1 LQFLPIENW
10 QSAIGNELEPMG
22 ERPAELASRT
32 APATLESE
40 PVESYL
46 RRYDAIIETT
56 TQMLATPRLNERL
69 LLALEGV
76 ESIFGHRQ
84 AAVAIINERDAEL
97 RIRVTVG
104 FDGDSTRVKMPL
116 DSSAACVRVI
126 HDSQS
131 VWISMKEDEA
141 SQTLFDKMHWQEDVL
156 ALPLFGIAEIS
167 TKKARDVTAGSRVPP
182 QYWTVDTGTR
192 LGILYVGATENAID
206 PISLKLL
213 KLFAERVGVIA
224 SLAVHQERLVNTVTK
239 LQRERQWTESIMK
252 SVADPIVL
260 TDLDNE
266 ILLQNRRA
274 EELFSGSANAGEGK
288 RRALKMN
295 DLLFSAY
302 LSSATV
308 SSSETIQR
316 DITLVDPIEGSDIHF
331 EVISTPAANAR
342 GEPLGLVSIFR
353 DVTDLREANEEL
365 ARNFLKLQHA
375 EAESRRE
382 RDRLDLIIENVGH
395 PIVVCDSAGNFIL
408 FNRRAELLFQ
418 ENESFR
424 SPGAAAVRAN
434 AVKLTSFISGLA
446 SASETGRQAEIELI
460 DPEDGQSLPMEI
472 TAREVLDP
480 AGQVTAVVSILH
492 DLTEIRELERRRVE
506 QQLFESEKLAAVGR
520 LAASIAHEVNNPLEA
535 IKNALYLMQGTSNG
549 DQNNRFLEIA
559 RKETE
564 RVSHIIRQ
572 MLGFARRPGEVD
584 WVDVNQLLEETLVL
598 MEKKMRQLRI
608 RITRS
613 FDDSL
618 PRVRARADQL
628 RQVFL
633 NLIINAQ
640 QAIEGEGEIA
650 ISTFRYEQS
659 LQPSIVVQ
667 LSDSG
672 VGIDEDDLNRIF
684 DPFFSTGKKGTGLG
698 LWVTQD
704 IVRQHGGRIDVTS
717 QVGRGTVFSI
727 VLQVESPILENVESE
742 SKQSTR

>member
-1 LQFLPIENW
+1 
-10 QSAIGNELEPMG
+10 MG
-22 ERPAELASRT
+22 EVPAEFTFRT
-32 APATLESE
+32 APSMSESE
-40 PVESYL
+40 RLHPYL
-46 RRYDAIIETT
+46 RQYDTLIETT
-56 TQMLATPRLNERL
+56 TQMLATPKLNERL

-76 ESIFGHRQ
+76 QSIFGHRQ
-84 AAVAIINERDAEL
+84 AAIAIINERDAEL
-97 RIRVTVG
+97 RVRAALG
-104 FDGDSTRVKMPL
+104 FNGESTSVDMPI

-126 HDSQS
+126 HDA
-131 VWISMKEDEA
+131 VPLWIPMQEDEA
-141 SQTLFDKMHWQEDVL
+141 SRRMFDQMTWHQDVL
-156 ALPLFGIAEIS
+156 ALPLFGISEIS
-167 TKKARDVTAGSRVPP
+167 PKKIAGSRLPS
-182 QYWTVDTGTR
+182 QYWTFDPGSR
-192 LGILYVGATENAID
+192 LGVLYIGATKNNID
-206 PISLKLL
+206 PFALNLL
-213 KLFAERVGVIA
+213 KQFADRVGVIA
-224 SLAVHQERLVNTVTK
+224 SLAIHQERLVSTVTK
-239 LQRERQWTESIMK
+239 LQRERQWIESIMK

-308 SSSETIQR
+308 SSSEVIQR

-365 ARNFLKLQHA
+365 ARNFVKLQHA

-418 ENESFR
+418 ENASFR
-424 SPGAAAVRAN
+424 SPAAAAVRAN

-460 DPEDGQSLPMEI
+460 DPEGGRSLPMEI

-480 AGQVTAVVSILH
+480 TGQVTAVVSILH
-492 DLTEIRELERRRVE
+492 DLTEIRELERRRLE
-506 QQLFESEKLAAVGR
+506 QQLFESEKLAAIGR

-535 IKNALYLMQGTSNG
+535 IKNALYLMQTGPEG
-549 DQNNRFLEIA
+549 DKNSRFLEIA

-608 RITRS
+608 RIIKS
-613 FDDSL
+613 YDEAL
-618 PRVRARADQL
+618 PKVRARADQL

-640 QAIEGEGEIA
+640 QAIGGEGEIV
-650 ISTFRYEQS
+650 ISTSRYEPA
-659 LQPSIVVQ
+659 LQPSILVQ
-667 LSDSG
+667 FSDSG
-672 VGIDEDDLNRIF
+672 VGIADDDINRIF

-704 IVRQHGGRIDVTS
+704 IVRQHGGRIEVTS
-717 QVGRGTVFSI
+717 ELGRGTVFSI
-727 VLQVESPILENVESE
+727 VLQVESPILEEQVSE
-742 SKQSTR
+742 SKSVK

>member
-1 LQFLPIENW
+1 
-10 QSAIGNELEPMG
+10 MG
-22 ERPAELASRT
+22 EVPSELAFRT
-32 APATLESE
+32 APSLSE
-40 PVESYL
+40 PERPSP
-46 RRYDAIIETT
+46 RARQYDVFIETT
-56 TQMLATPRLNERL
+56 TQMLATPKLQERL
-69 LLALEGV
+69 LLALEAI
-76 ESIFGHRQ
+76 STNFGHRQ
-84 AAVAIINERDAEL
+84 AAIAIINERDAEL
-97 RIRVTVG
+97 RIRAAVG
-104 FDGDSTRVKMPL
+104 FEGDPSATKVEMPL

-126 HDSQS
+126 HDAQPL
-131 VWISMKEDEA
+131 WISMDDEA
-141 SQTLFDKMHWQEDVL
+141 SRSLFGNMGWQSEVF
-156 ALPLFGIAEIS
+156 AVPLFGISEIS
-167 TKKARDVTAGSRVPP
+167 SRPGAVRVPT
-182 QYWTVDTGTR
+182 QYWAFEPGARMGV
-192 LGILYVGATENAID
+192 LYVGANQE
-206 PISLKLL
+206 SLDSESLTLIKR
-213 KLFAERVGVIA
+213 FAERIGIVA
-224 SLAVHQERLVNTVTK
+224 SLAAHQERLVSTVTK
-239 LQRERQWTESIMK
+239 LQRERQWIESIMK

-260 TDLDNE
+260 TDLDNQ

-308 SSSETIQR
+308 SSSEVIQR

-331 EVISTPAANAR
+331 EVISTPAANSR

-365 ARNFLKLQHA
+365 ARNFVKLQQA

-418 ENESFR
+418 ENTSFNL
-424 SPGAAAVRAN
+424 SASAAVRTN
-434 AVKLTSFISGLA
+434 AVKLTSFISTLA

-460 DPEDGQSLPMEI
+460 DPEDGRALPMEI
-472 TAREVLDP
+472 TAREVLD
-480 AGQVTAVVSILH
+480 ATGQVTAVVSILH

-535 IKNALYLMQGTSNG
+535 IKNALYLMQTGAEG
-549 DQNNRFLEIA
+549 DKNSRFLEIA

-598 MEKKMRQLRI
+598 LEKKMRQLRI
-608 RITRS
+608 RITKS

-618 PRVRARADQL
+618 PRIKARADQL

-640 QAIEGEGEIA
+640 QAIEGDGEIV
-650 ISTFRYEQS
+650 ISTSRYEQA
-659 LQPSIVVQ
+659 LQPSIVIQ
-667 LSDSG
+667 LTDTG
-672 VGIDEDDLNRIF
+672 VGIAEDDLTRIF

-704 IVRQHGGRIDVTS
+704 IVRQHGGRIEVTS
-717 QVGRGTVFSI
+717 EIGRGTVFSI
-727 VLQVESPILENVESE
+727 VLQVESPILEEQGETKSA
-742 SKQSTR
+742 TR

>member
-1 LQFLPIENW
+1 
-10 QSAIGNELEPMG
+10 MG
-22 ERPAELASRT
+22 EIPSELAFRT
-32 APATLESE
+32 PSSLSE
-40 PVESYL
+40 PERPN
-46 RRYDAIIETT
+46 RRASQYDVFIETT
-56 TQMLATPRLNERL
+56 TQMLATPKLHERL
-69 LLALEGV
+69 LLALEAI
-76 ESIFGHRQ
+76 STNFGYRQ
-84 AAVAIINERDAEL
+84 AAIAIINERDAEL
-97 RIRVTVG
+97 RIRAAIG
-104 FDGDSTRVKMPL
+104 FDGDPAMQRVEMPL

-126 HDSQS
+126 HDAQS
-131 VWISMKEDEA
+131 LWISMDEDQA
-141 SQTLFDKMHWQEDVL
+141 SASFFANMPWQSEVL
-156 ALPLFGIAEIS
+156 AVPLFGISEIS
-167 TKKARDVTAGSRVPP
+167 TRSGAVRPNN
-182 QYWTVDTGTR
+182 QYWTFEPGARIGV
-192 LGILYVGATENAID
+192 LYVGAHQESID
-206 PISLKLL
+206 AESLTLIKR
-213 KLFAERVGVIA
+213 FAERIGIVA
-224 SLAVHQERLVNTVTK
+224 SLAAHQERLVSTVTK
-239 LQRERQWTESIMK
+239 LQRERQWIESIMK

-260 TDLDNE
+260 TDLDNQ

-308 SSSETIQR
+308 SSSEVIQR

-365 ARNFLKLQHA
+365 ARNFVKLQEA

-418 ENESFR
+418 ENASFA
-424 SPGAAAVRAN
+424 SSASAAVRTN
-434 AVKLTSFISGLA
+434 AVKLTSFISTLA

-460 DPEDGQSLPMEI
+460 DPEDNRSLPMEI
-472 TAREVLDP
+472 TAREVLD
-480 AGQVTAVVSILH
+480 ATGQVTAVVSILH

-535 IKNALYLMQGTSNG
+535 IKNALYLMQAGAEG
-549 DQNNRFLEIA
+549 DKNSRFLEIA

-584 WVDVNQLLEETLVL
+584 WVDVNQLLEETVVL
-598 MEKKMRQLRI
+598 LEKKMRQLRI
-608 RITRS
+608 RVIKS

-618 PRVRARADQL
+618 PRIKARADQL

-640 QAIEGEGEIA
+640 QAIEGDGAIE
-650 ISTFRYEQS
+650 ISTSRYEQA
-659 LQPSIVVQ
+659 LQPSIVIQ
-667 LSDSG
+667 LTDTG
-672 VGIDEDDLNRIF
+672 VGIAEDDLARIF

-704 IVRQHGGRIDVTS
+704 IVRQHGGRIEVS
-717 QVGRGTVFSI
+717 SEIGRGTVFSI
-727 VLQVESPILENVESE
+727 VLQVESPVLEEQHGE
-742 SKQSTR
+742 SKLATR

>member
-1 LQFLPIENW
+1 
-10 QSAIGNELEPMG
+10 MG
-22 ERPAELASRT
+22 EVPSEFTLRT
-32 APATLESE
+32 ASSTSSIGESA
-40 PVESYL
+40 PL
-46 RRYDAIIETT
+46 RPRPFDVFIETT
-56 TQMLATPRLNERL
+56 TQMLATPRLQERL
-69 LLALEGV
+69 LLALEAV
-76 ESIFGHRQ
+76 VHSFGCQQ
-84 AAVAIINERDAEL
+84 AAIAIINEREAEL
-97 RIRVTVG
+97 RIRAAIG
-104 FDGDSTRVKMPL
+104 FQEDSSKIEIPL

-126 HDSQS
+126 HDARP
-131 VWISMKEDEA
+131 VWIDLDEDE
-141 SQTLFDKMHWQEDVL
+141 SSRQIFGNLDWRYDVL
-156 ALPLFGIAEIS
+156 ALPLFGISELPPKNGGRESAAPRLES
-167 TKKARDVTAGSRVPP
+167 QFWTFERGSRLGVL
-182 QYWTVDTGTR
+182 YVATDRNTVDQES
-192 LGILYVGATENAID
+192 YD
-206 PISLKLL
+206 LL
-213 KLFAERVGVIA
+213 ERFAERVGIVA
-224 SLAVHQERLVNTVTK
+224 SLATHQERLVATVTK
-239 LQRERQWTESIMK
+239 LQRERQWIESIMK

-308 SSSETIQR
+308 SSSEVIQR

-331 EVISTPAANAR
+331 EVISTPATNGR

-365 ARNFLKLQHA
+365 ARNFIKLQHA

-418 ENESFR
+418 ENTS
-424 SPGAAAVRAN
+424 SGSSAATAVRTN
-434 AVKLTSFISGLA
+434 AVKLTSFISTLA
-446 SASETGRQAEIELI
+446 SASETARQAEIELS
-460 DPEDGQSLPMEI
+460 DPERGRLLPMEI
-472 TAREVLDP
+472 TAREVLDE

-535 IKNALYLMQGTSNG
+535 IKNALYLMETTADIEKNS
-549 DQNNRFLEIA
+549 RFLEIA

-572 MLGFARRPGEVD
+572 MLGFARRAGEVD

-598 MEKKMRQLRI
+598 LEKKLRQQRI
-608 RITRS
+608 RVTK
-613 FDDSL
+613 SL
-618 PRVRARADQL
+618 EPTLPQIRARADQL
-628 RQVFL
+628 RQVLL
-633 NLIINAQ
+633 NLILNAQ
-640 QAIEGEGEIA
+640 QAIEGDGQIH
-650 ISTFRYEQS
+650 ISTARYEQA
-659 LQPSIVVQ
+659 LQPSILVQ

-672 VGIDEDDLNRIF
+672 VGIATDDIGRIF

-704 IVRQHGGRIDVTS
+704 IVRQHGGRIEVSSDI
-717 QVGRGTVFSI
+717 GRGTVFSI
-727 VLQVESPILENVESE
+727 VLQVDSPVLGDTQREISATD
-742 SKQSTR
+742 K

>member
-1 LQFLPIENW
+1 
-10 QSAIGNELEPMG
+10 MG
-22 ERPAELASRT
+22 EVPSELAFQT
-32 APATLESE
+32 APSLAESE
-40 PVESYL
+40 RPSA
-46 RRYDAIIETT
+46 RARQYDVFIETT
-56 TQMLATPRLNERL
+56 TQMLATPKLQERL
-69 LLALEGV
+69 LLALEAI
-76 ESIFGHRQ
+76 STNFGHRQ
-84 AAVAIINERDAEL
+84 AAVAIINEREAEL
-97 RIRVTVG
+97 RIRATVG
-104 FDGDSTRVKMPL
+104 FEGDPAATKIEMPL
-116 DSSAACVRVI
+116 DSSASCVRVI
-126 HDSQS
+126 HDGQPL
-131 VWISMKEDEA
+131 WISMEEDEA
-141 SQTLFDKMHWQEDVL
+141 SRSLFGNMEWRTEVL
-156 ALPLFGIAEIS
+156 AVPLFGISEIP
-167 TKKARDVTAGSRVPP
+167 SRPGAVRVNN
-182 QYWTVDTGTR
+182 QYWAFEPGARMGV
-192 LGILYVGATENAID
+192 LYVGANQDALDTE
-206 PISLKLL
+206 SLTLIKR
-213 KLFAERVGVIA
+213 FAERIGIVA
-224 SLAVHQERLVNTVTK
+224 SLAAHQERLVGTVTK
-239 LQRERQWTESIMK
+239 LQRERQWIESIMK

-260 TDLDNE
+260 TDLDNQ

-308 SSSETIQR
+308 SSSEVIQR

-331 EVISTPAANAR
+331 EVISTPAANSR

-365 ARNFLKLQHA
+365 ARNFGKLQQA

-418 ENESFR
+418 ESESVNL
-424 SPGAAAVRAN
+424 SASAAVRTN
-434 AVKLTSFISGLA
+434 AVKLTSFISTLA

-460 DPEDGQSLPMEI
+460 DPEDGRSLPMEI
-472 TAREVLDP
+472 TAREVLD
-480 AGQVTAVVSILH
+480 ATGQVTAVVSILH

-535 IKNALYLMQGTSNG
+535 IKNALYLMQTGAEG
-549 DQNNRFLEIA
+549 DKNSRFLEIA

-598 MEKKMRQLRI
+598 LEKKMRQLRI
-608 RITRS
+608 KITKS
-613 FDDSL
+613 FDESL
-618 PRVRARADQL
+618 PRVKARADQL

-640 QAIEGEGEIA
+640 QAIEGDGEIV
-650 ISTFRYEQS
+650 ISTSRYEQA

-667 LSDSG
+667 LTDTG
-672 VGIDEDDLNRIF
+672 VGIAEDDLARIF

-704 IVRQHGGRIDVTS
+704 IVRQHGGRIEVS
-717 QVGRGTVFSI
+717 SEIGRGTVFSI
-727 VLQVESPILENVESE
+727 VLQVESPILEE
-742 SKQSTR
+742 QQG

>member
-1 LQFLPIENW
+1 
-10 QSAIGNELEPMG
+10 MG
-22 ERPAELASRT
+22 EVPTELAF
-32 APATLESE
+32 ATVPPISDNDRIG
-40 PVESYL
+40 SYL
-46 RRYDAIIETT
+46 RQYDMFVETT
-56 TQMLATPRLNERL
+56 TQMLVTPRLNERL
-69 LLALEGV
+69 LLALEGI
-76 ESIFGHRQ
+76 SNIFGLRQ

-97 RIRVTVG
+97 RVRAAVG
-104 FDGDSTRVKMPL
+104 FEGDPPARAEMPL

-126 HDSQS
+126 HDA
-131 VWISMKEDEA
+131 VPLWISMKEDVA
-141 SQTLFDKMHWQEDVL
+141 SRTLFDKLNWENDVL
-156 ALPLFGIAEIS
+156 ALPLFGISDIS
-167 TKKARDVTAGSRVPP
+167 SSRGREKGGHRLPGHYWTFEPGSR
-182 QYWTVDTGTR
+182 
-192 LGILYVGATENAID
+192 LGVLYVGASQDSVD
-206 PISLKLL
+206 PLSLNLL
-213 KLFAERVGVIA
+213 KRFADRVGIIA
-224 SLAVHQERLVNTVTK
+224 SLAVHQEKLVSTVTK
-239 LQRERQWTESIMK
+239 LQRERQWIESIMK

-308 SSSETIQR
+308 SSSNLVQR

-365 ARNFLKLQHA
+365 ARNFGKLQHA
-375 EAESRRE
+375 EADSRRE

-408 FNRRAELLFQ
+408 FNRRAELLF
-418 ENESFR
+418 EEKSSFR
-424 SPGAAAVRAN
+424 SAASAAVRTN

-460 DPEDGQSLPMEI
+460 DPDSGKFLPMEI

-480 AGQVTAVVSILH
+480 SGQVTAVVSILH

-535 IKNALYLMQGTSNG
+535 IKNALYLMESGSEG
-549 DQNNRFLEIA
+549 DKNSRFLEIA

-572 MLGFARRPGEVD
+572 MLGFARRSGEVD
-584 WVDVNQLLEETLVL
+584 WVDVNQLIEETLVL
-598 MEKKMRQLRI
+598 LDKKMRQLRI
-608 RITRS
+608 RVTRNL
-613 FDDSL
+613 DEEL
-618 PRVRARADQL
+618 PKIRARADQL
-628 RQVFL
+628 RQVIL

-640 QAIEGEGEIA
+640 QAIQSEGEIT
-650 ISTFRYEQS
+650 ITTSRYEQV
-659 LQPSIVVQ
+659 LQPSIVIQ
-667 LSDSG
+667 LSDTG
-672 VGIDEDDLNRIF
+672 AGINDTDLTRIF
-684 DPFFSTGKKGTGLG
+684 EPFFSSGKKGTGLG

-704 IVRQHGGRIDVTS
+704 IVRQHAGRIEVTS
-717 QVGRGTVFSI
+717 EVGRGTVFTI
-727 VLQVESPILENVESE
+727 VLQVESPIFEAQETESRL
-742 SKQSTR
+742 SAK

>member
-1 LQFLPIENW
+1 
-10 QSAIGNELEPMG
+10 MG
-22 ERPAELASRT
+22 ESPTELAYRN
-32 APATLESE
+32 APSISDSE
-40 PVESYL
+40 RGGPRL
-46 RRYDAIIETT
+46 RQYDVFIETT
-56 TQMLATPRLNERL
+56 TQMLATPKLQERL
-69 LLALEGV
+69 LLALEA
-76 ESIFGHRQ
+76 IATNFGHRQ
-84 AAVAIINERDAEL
+84 AAISLINERDAEL
-97 RIRVTVG
+97 RVRAAVG
-104 FDGDSTRVKMPL
+104 FEGDTRVEMPL
-116 DSSAACVRVI
+116 DSSAACVHVI
-126 HDSQS
+126 HDAQPL
-131 VWISMKEDEA
+131 WISMDQDDA
-141 SQTLFDKMHWQEDVL
+141 SRNLFANMQWQTEVL
-156 ALPLFGIAEIS
+156 AVPLFGIAEVGPRAS
-167 TKKARDVTAGSRVPP
+167 AVRPAN
-182 QYWTVDTGTR
+182 QFWTFERGAR
-192 LGILYVGATENAID
+192 LGVLYVGANQDEVD
-206 PISLKLL
+206 PESLQLIKR
-213 KLFAERVGVIA
+213 FAERIGIVA
-224 SLAVHQERLVNTVTK
+224 SLATHQERLIGTVTK
-239 LQRERQWTESIMK
+239 LQRERQWIESIMK

-308 SSSETIQR
+308 SSSEVIQR

-331 EVISTPAANAR
+331 EVISTPAANSR

-365 ARNFLKLQHA
+365 ARNFVKLQQA

-418 ENESFR
+418 ENDSFK
-424 SPGAAAVRAN
+424 SSAAAAVRTN
-434 AVKLTSFISGLA
+434 AVKLTSFISTLA

-460 DPEDGQSLPMEI
+460 DPEDSRSLPMEI
-472 TAREVLDP
+472 TAREVLD
-480 AGQVTAVVSILH
+480 ATGQVTAVVSILH

-506 QQLFESEKLAAVGR
+506 QHLFESEKLAAVGR

-535 IKNALYLMQGTSNG
+535 IKNALYLMQAGAEG
-549 DQNNRFLEIA
+549 DKNTRFLEIA

-564 RVSHIIRQ
+564 RVSHIVRQ

-598 MEKKMRQLRI
+598 LEKKMRQLRI
-608 RITRS
+608 RIIRK
-613 FDDSL
+613 FDEEL
-618 PRVRARADQL
+618 PRIRARADQL

-640 QAIEGEGEIA
+640 QAIEGDGEIV
-650 ISTFRYEQS
+650 ISTSRYEQA

-672 VGIDEDDLNRIF
+672 IGIAEDDLARIF

-704 IVRQHGGRIDVTS
+704 IVRQHGGRIEVS
-717 QVGRGTVFSI
+717 SEVGRGTVFSI
-727 VLQVESPILENVESE
+727 VLQVESPVLEQQVSE
-742 SKQSTR
+742 SKVAIQ

>member
-1 LQFLPIENW
+1 
-10 QSAIGNELEPMG
+10 MG
-22 ERPAELASRT
+22 EIPSELAVQT
-32 APATLESE
+32 APSLSE
-40 PVESYL
+40 PE
-46 RRYDAIIETT
+46 RPNPRAGQYDVFIETT
-56 TQMLATPRLNERL
+56 TQMLATPKLKERL
-69 LLALEGV
+69 LLALEAI
-76 ESIFGHRQ
+76 STNFGHRQ
-84 AAVAIINERDAEL
+84 AAIAIINEREAEL
-97 RIRVTVG
+97 RIHAAVG
-104 FDGDSTRVKMPL
+104 FEGDPTASKVEMPL

-126 HDSQS
+126 HDAQPL
-131 VWISMKEDEA
+131 WISLEEDDA
-141 SQTLFDKMHWQEDVL
+141 SRSFFANMSWQSDIL
-156 ALPLFGIAEIS
+156 AVPLYGISEVPSRAGAVRAS
-167 TKKARDVTAGSRVPP
+167 T
-182 QYWTVDTGTR
+182 QYWTFEPGGRVGV
-192 LGILYVGATENAID
+192 LYVGANQEAVD
-206 PISLKLL
+206 SESLTLIKR
-213 KLFAERVGVIA
+213 FAERIGIVA
-224 SLAVHQERLVNTVTK
+224 SLASHQERLVSTVSK
-239 LQRERQWTESIMK
+239 LQRERQWIESIMK

-260 TDLDNE
+260 TDLDNQ

-274 EELFSGSANAGEGK
+274 EELFSGSATAGEGK

-308 SSSETIQR
+308 SSSEVIQR

-331 EVISTPAANAR
+331 EVISTPAANSR

-365 ARNFLKLQHA
+365 ARNFVKLQQA
-375 EAESRRE
+375 ESESRRE

-418 ENESFR
+418 ENESVNL
-424 SPGAAAVRAN
+424 SASTAVRTN
-434 AVKLTSFISGLA
+434 AVKLTSFISTLA

-460 DPEDGQSLPMEI
+460 DPEDGRALPTEI
-472 TAREVLDP
+472 TAREVLD
-480 AGQVTAVVSILH
+480 ATGQVTAVVSILH

-535 IKNALYLMQGTSNG
+535 IKNALYLMQTGREG
-549 DQNNRFLEIA
+549 DKNSRFLEIA

-584 WVDVNQLLEETLVL
+584 WVDINQLLEETVVL
-598 MEKKMRQLRI
+598 LEKKMRQLRI
-608 RITRS
+608 KLTKS
-613 FDDSL
+613 FDDGL

-640 QAIEGEGEIA
+640 QAIEGDGEIV
-650 ISTFRYEQS
+650 ISTSRYEQA
-659 LQPSIVVQ
+659 LQPSILIQ
-667 LSDSG
+667 LTDTG
-672 VGIDEDDLNRIF
+672 VGIAEDDLPRIF

-704 IVRQHGGRIDVTS
+704 IVRQHGGRIDVS
-717 QVGRGTVFSI
+717 SEVGRGTVFNI
-727 VLQVESPILENVESE
+727 VLQVESPILDDQSE
-742 SKQSTR
+742 SKLAIR

>member
-1 LQFLPIENW
+1 
-10 QSAIGNELEPMG
+10 MG
-22 ERPAELASRT
+22 DRQAELTIRT
-32 APATLESE
+32 APIISDSE
-40 PVESYL
+40 RVDPYL
-46 RRYDAIIETT
+46 RQYDAFLETT
-56 TQMLATPRLNERL
+56 TQMLATPKLNERL
-69 LLALEGV
+69 QLALEGV

-84 AAVAIINERDAEL
+84 AAIAIINERDAEL
-97 RIRVTVG
+97 RIRVAIG
-104 FDGDSTRVKMPL
+104 FDGDFSRVEMPI
-116 DSSAACVRVI
+116 DSSASCVRVI
-126 HDSQS
+126 HDATPT
-131 VWISMKEDEA
+131 WISLHEDEA
-141 SQTLFDKMHWQEDVL
+141 SRTLFDKLRWEHDVL
-156 ALPLFGIAEIS
+156 ALPLFGISEIAPK
-167 TKKARDVTAGSRVPP
+167 TGRDARSSPRIQAN
-182 QYWTVDTGTR
+182 YWTFDPGAR
-192 LGILYVGATENAID
+192 LGVLYVGASENNID

-213 KLFAERVGVIA
+213 KRFADRVGVIA
-224 SLAVHQERLVNTVTK
+224 SLAINQERLVNTVTK

-288 RRALKMN
+288 RRALKLN

-308 SSSETIQR
+308 SSMEVIQR

-365 ARNFLKLQHA
+365 ARNFVKLQQA

-395 PIVVCDSAGNFIL
+395 PIVVCDSSGNFIL

-418 ENESFR
+418 ENDSYKAP
-424 SPGAAAVRAN
+424 SAAAVTAN
-434 AVKLTSFISGLA
+434 AVKLTSFISALA
-446 SASETGRQAEIELI
+446 SGSETGRQAEIELI
-460 DPEDGQSLPMEI
+460 DPEDGRGLPMEI

-480 AGQVTAVVSILH
+480 TGQVTAVVSILH

-535 IKNALYLMQGTSNG
+535 IKNALYLMQGGGG
-549 DQNNRFLEIA
+549 DNNNSRFLEIA

-584 WVDVNQLLEETLVL
+584 WVDVNQVLEETLVL
-598 MEKKMRQLRI
+598 LEKKMRQQRI
-608 RITRS
+608 RIVRE
-613 FDDSL
+613 FDEAL
-618 PRVRARADQL
+618 PRIRARADQL

-633 NLIINAQ
+633 NLILNAQ
-640 QAIEGEGEIA
+640 QAIQAEGEIV
-650 ISTFRYEQS
+650 ISTSRYEQA
-659 LQPSIVVQ
+659 LQPSIVVE
-667 LSDSG
+667 LRDSG
-672 VGIDEDDLNRIF
+672 VGIPADDLNRIF

-704 IVRQHGGRIDVTS
+704 IVRQHGGRIEVS
-717 QVGRGTVFSI
+717 SELGHGTLFSI
-727 VLQVESPILENVESE
+727 VLQVESPILEDVMGESRV
-742 SKQSTR
+742 SAK

>member
-1 LQFLPIENW
+1 
-10 QSAIGNELEPMG
+10 MG
-22 ERPAELASRT
+22 EVPSEIALKAAPSIAEQAR
-32 APATLESE
+32 
-40 PVESYL
+40 L
-46 RRYDAIIETT
+46 RQRHFDVFIETT
-56 TQMLATPRLNERL
+56 TQMLATPRLQERL
-69 LLALEGV
+69 LLALDAIV
-76 ESIFGHRQ
+76 HNFGCQQ
-84 AAVAIINERDAEL
+84 AAIAIINERDAEL
-97 RIRVTVG
+97 RVRAASG
-104 FDGDSTRVKMPL
+104 FTGDYNVEMPL
-116 DSSAACVRVI
+116 DSGAACVRVI
-126 HDSQS
+126 HESQPL
-131 VWISMKEDEA
+131 WIDLDEDE
-141 SQTLFDKMHWQEDVL
+141 SSRQLIGRMNWHQELL
-156 ALPLFGIAEIS
+156 ALPLFGISELPP
-167 TKKARDVTAGSRVPP
+167 KAGRDRSSRHPG
-182 QYWTVDTGTR
+182 QYWTFERGSRMGV
-192 LGILYVGATENAID
+192 LYVGTDRDNLDAESYD
-206 PISLKLL
+206 LL
-213 KLFAERVGVIA
+213 RRFAERIGIVA
-224 SLAVHQERLVNTVTK
+224 SLATHQERLVSTVTK
-239 LQRERQWTESIMK
+239 LQRERQWIESIMK

-308 SSSETIQR
+308 SSSEVIQR

-365 ARNFLKLQHA
+365 ARNFIKLQHA

-395 PIVVCDSAGNFIL
+395 PIVVCDSSGNYIL
-408 FNRRAELLFQ
+408 LNRRAELLFQ
-418 ENESFR
+418 ENDVPAST
-424 SPGAAAVRAN
+424 AATAVRTN
-434 AVKLTSFISGLA
+434 AVKLTSFISTLA
-446 SASETGRQAEIELI
+446 SASETARQGEIELM

-472 TAREVLDP
+472 TAREVLDE

-492 DLTEIRELERRRVE
+492 DLTEIRELERRRLE

-535 IKNALYLMQGTSNG
+535 IKNALYLMQTGS
-549 DQNNRFLEIA
+549 DFEQNSRFLEIA

-584 WVDVNQLLEETLVL
+584 WVDINQVLEETLVL
-598 MEKKMRQLRI
+598 LEKKMRQQRI
-608 RITRS
+608 RISKS
-613 FDDSL
+613 FDPEL
-618 PRVRARADQL
+618 PHVRARADQL

-633 NLIINAQ
+633 NLILNAQ
-640 QAIEGEGEIA
+640 QAISGEGEIHV
-650 ISTFRYEQS
+650 STSRYEQA
-659 LQPSIVVQ
+659 LQPSIIVQ

-672 VGIDEDDLNRIF
+672 VGIPADDLSRIF

-704 IVRQHGGRIDVTS
+704 IVRQHGGRIEVTS
-717 QVGRGTVFSI
+717 DIGKGTVFSI
-727 VLQVESPILENVESE
+727 VLQVDSPVLDEQKKDVAIR
-742 SKQSTR
+742 K

>member
-1 LQFLPIENW
+1 MQ
-10 QSAIGNELEPMG
+10 
-22 ERPAELASRT
+22 
-32 APATLESE
+32 
-40 PVESYL
+40 
-46 RRYDAIIETT
+46 D
-56 TQMLATPRLNERL
+56 
-69 LLALEGV
+69 
-76 ESIFGHRQ
+76 
-84 AAVAIINERDAEL
+84 
-97 RIRVTVG
+97 
-104 FDGDSTRVKMPL
+104 
-116 DSSAACVRVI
+116 
-126 HDSQS
+126 
-131 VWISMKEDEA
+131 DEA
-141 SQTLFDKMHWQEDVL
+141 SRSLFDKMRWQQDVL
-156 ALPLFGIAEIS
+156 ALPLFGISEIS
-167 TKKARDVTAGSRVPP
+167 TRRGDTGGNSRFPAHYWTFDQGSR
-182 QYWTVDTGTR
+182 
-192 LGILYVGATENAID
+192 LGVLYIGANENSID
-206 PISLKLL
+206 PVSLNLL
-213 KLFAERVGVIA
+213 NRFADKVGIIA
-224 SLAVHQERLVNTVTK
+224 SLAIHQERLVNTVTK
-239 LQRERQWTESIMK
+239 LQRERQWIESIMK

-308 SSSETIQR
+308 SSSEVIQR

-365 ARNFLKLQHA
+365 ARNFVKLQEA
-375 EAESRRE
+375 ESESRRE

-418 ENESFR
+418 ENASFR
-424 SPGAAAVRAN
+424 SVAAAAVRTN

-460 DPEDGQSLPMEI
+460 DPEDGRALPMEI

-480 AGQVTAVVSILH
+480 TGQVTAVVSILH

-535 IKNALYLMQGTSNG
+535 IKNALYLMQTSLEVDSKNT
-549 DQNNRFLEIA
+549 RFLEIA

-608 RITRS
+608 RITKS

-618 PRVRARADQL
+618 PKIRARADQL

-640 QAIEGEGEIA
+640 QAIEGEGEIV
-650 ISTFRYEQS
+650 ISTSRYEQA
-659 LQPSIVVQ
+659 LQPSILIQ

-672 VGIDEDDLNRIF
+672 VGIAEDDINRIF

-704 IVRQHGGRIDVTS
+704 IVRQHGGRIEVS
-717 QVGRGTVFSI
+717 SELGRGTVFSI
-727 VLQVESPILENVESE
+727 VLQVESPILEDQENE
-742 SKQSTR
+742 SKLSAK

>member
-1 LQFLPIENW
+1 
-10 QSAIGNELEPMG
+10 MG
-22 ERPAELASRT
+22 ESPTELAYRNVTSLSDSDR
-32 APATLESE
+32 ASPR
-40 PVESYL
+40 L
-46 RRYDAIIETT
+46 RQYDVFIETT
-56 TQMLATPRLNERL
+56 TQMLATPKLHERL
-69 LLALEGV
+69 LLALEA
-76 ESIFGHRQ
+76 IANNFGHRQ
-84 AAVAIINERDAEL
+84 SAIAIINERDAEL
-97 RIRVTVG
+97 RIRAAVG
-104 FDGDSTRVKMPL
+104 FDGDTRVEMPL

-126 HDSQS
+126 HDAQPL
-131 VWISMKEDEA
+131 WITLDEDA
-141 SQTLFDKMHWQEDVL
+141 SSRGLFANMHWHSDVL
-156 ALPLFGIAEIS
+156 AIPLFGVSE
-167 TKKARDVTAGSRVPP
+167 VTSKPGVRPVN
-182 QYWTVDTGTR
+182 QYWAFEPGARMGV
-192 LGILYVGATENAID
+192 LYVGANQDAVDSE
-206 PISLKLL
+206 SLTLMKR
-213 KLFAERVGVIA
+213 FAERIGIVA
-224 SLAVHQERLVNTVTK
+224 SLATHQERLVGTVTK
-239 LQRERQWTESIMK
+239 LQRERQWIESIMK

-308 SSSETIQR
+308 SSSEVVQR

-331 EVISTPAANAR
+331 EVISTPAANSR

-365 ARNFLKLQHA
+365 ARNFVKLQQA
-375 EAESRRE
+375 ESESRRE

-418 ENESFR
+418 ENESFK
-424 SPGAAAVRAN
+424 SSAAAAVRTN
-434 AVKLTSFISGLA
+434 AVKLTSFISTLA

-460 DPEDGQSLPMEI
+460 DPEVGRSLPMEI
-472 TAREVLDP
+472 TAREVLD
-480 AGQVTAVVSILH
+480 ATGQVTAVVSILH

-535 IKNALYLMQGTSNG
+535 IKNALYLMQASG
-549 DQNNRFLEIA
+549 DGDKNSRFLEIA

-584 WVDVNQLLEETLVL
+584 WVDINQLLEETLVL

-608 RITRS
+608 HIKRE
-613 FDDSL
+613 FDEDL
-618 PRVRARADQL
+618 PRIRARADQL

-640 QAIEGEGEIA
+640 QAIEGEGEIV
-650 ISTFRYEQS
+650 ISTSRYEQA

-672 VGIDEDDLNRIF
+672 VGIAEDDLARIF

-704 IVRQHGGRIDVTS
+704 IVRQHGGRIEVS
-717 QVGRGTVFSI
+717 SEVGRGTVFSI
-727 VLQVESPILENVESE
+727 VLQVESPILEAQVNE
-742 SKQSTR
+742 SKVATR

>member
-1 LQFLPIENW
+1 MSPQ
-10 QSAIGNELEPMG
+10 
-22 ERPAELASRT
+22 
-32 APATLESE
+32 
-40 PVESYL
+40 L
-46 RRYDAIIETT
+46 RQYDVFIETT
-56 TQMLATPRLNERL
+56 TQMLATPKLHERL
-69 LLALEGV
+69 LLALEAI
-76 ESIFGHRQ
+76 SNNFGHRQ
-84 AAVAIINERDAEL
+84 AAIALINERDAEL
-97 RIRVTVG
+97 RVRAAVG
-104 FDGDSTRVKMPL
+104 FDVDLSTTRIEMPL
-116 DSSAACVRVI
+116 DSSATCVRVI
-126 HDSQS
+126 HDAQPL
-131 VWISMKEDEA
+131 WIPMQEDE
-141 SQTLFDKMHWQEDVL
+141 SSRSLFADMQWQDEVL
-156 ALPLFGIAEIS
+156 AVPLFGISEIPA
-167 TKKARDVTAGSRVPP
+167 KPGRDSRRN
-182 QYWTVDTGTR
+182 QYWTFEPGAR
-192 LGILYVGATENAID
+192 LGVLYVGANRDTAD
-206 PISLKLL
+206 PGSLVLIKR
-213 KLFAERVGVIA
+213 FAERIGIVA
-224 SLAVHQERLVNTVTK
+224 SLATHQERLVNTVTK
-239 LQRERQWTESIMK
+239 LQRERQWIESIMK

-308 SSSETIQR
+308 SSSEVIQR

-353 DVTDLREANEEL
+353 DVTDLREANDEL
-365 ARNFLKLQHA
+365 ARNFGKLQHA

-418 ENESFR
+418 ENASFR
-424 SPGAAAVRAN
+424 SSAAAAVRTN

-446 SASETGRQAEIELI
+446 SASETGRQAEIELS
-460 DPEDGQSLPMEI
+460 DPESGRSLPMEI
-472 TAREVLDP
+472 TAREVLD
-480 AGQVTAVVSILH
+480 ATGQVTAVVSILH

-535 IKNALYLMQGTSNG
+535 IKNALYLMQTNASEG
-549 DQNNRFLEIA
+549 DKNARFLEIA

-598 MEKKMRQLRI
+598 MEKKLRQLRI
-608 RITRS
+608 RITPS
-613 FDDSL
+613 FDESL
-618 PRVRARADQL
+618 PKIRARADQL

-640 QAIEGEGEIA
+640 QAIEGDGEIV
-650 ISTFRYEQS
+650 ISTSRYEQA
-659 LQPSIVVQ
+659 LQPSIVIQ

-672 VGIDEDDLNRIF
+672 VGIAEDDLNRIF

-704 IVRQHGGRIDVTS
+704 IVRQHGGRIEVS
-717 QVGRGTVFSI
+717 SEVGRGTVFSI
-727 VLQVESPILENVESE
+727 VLQVDSPILEDLKSE
-742 SKQSTR
+742 SKVTQK

>member
-1 LQFLPIENW
+1 
-10 QSAIGNELEPMG
+10 MG
-22 ERPAELASRT
+22 EIPSELAFRT
-32 APATLESE
+32 APSLSE
-40 PVESYL
+40 PERPS
-46 RRYDAIIETT
+46 RRASQYDVFIETT
-56 TQMLATPRLNERL
+56 TQMLATPKLHERL
-69 LLALEGV
+69 LLALEAI
-76 ESIFGHRQ
+76 STNFGHRQ
-84 AAVAIINERDAEL
+84 AAIAIINERDAEL
-97 RIRVTVG
+97 RVRAAVG
-104 FDGDSTRVKMPL
+104 FDGDPAATRVEMPL

-126 HDSQS
+126 HDA
-131 VWISMKEDEA
+131 VPLWISMQEDEA
-141 SQTLFDKMHWQEDVL
+141 SQSLFANMSWQSEVL
-156 ALPLFGIAEIS
+156 AVPLFGISEIS
-167 TKKARDVTAGSRVPP
+167 SRPGPVRPNN
-182 QYWTVDTGTR
+182 QYWTFEPGARMGV
-192 LGILYVGATENAID
+192 LYVGANQESVD
-206 PISLKLL
+206 SESLTLI
-213 KLFAERVGVIA
+213 KLFAERIGIVA
-224 SLAVHQERLVNTVTK
+224 SLAAHQERLVSTVTK
-239 LQRERQWTESIMK
+239 LQRERQWIESIMK

-260 TDLDNE
+260 TDLDNQ

-308 SSSETIQR
+308 SSSEVIQR

-365 ARNFLKLQHA
+365 ARNFVKLQQA

-418 ENESFR
+418 ENKSFN
-424 SPGAAAVRAN
+424 SSASTAVRTN
-434 AVKLTSFISGLA
+434 AVKLTSFISTLA

-460 DPEDGQSLPMEI
+460 DPEDNRSLPMEI
-472 TAREVLDP
+472 TAREVLD
-480 AGQVTAVVSILH
+480 ATGQVTAVVSILH

-535 IKNALYLMQGTSNG
+535 IKNALYLMQTGAEG
-549 DQNNRFLEIA
+549 DKNSRFLEIA

-598 MEKKMRQLRI
+598 LEKRMRQLRI
-608 RITRS
+608 HIKKS
-613 FDDSL
+613 FDESL
-618 PRVRARADQL
+618 PTIRARADQL

-633 NLIINAQ
+633 NLILNAQ
-640 QAIEGEGEIA
+640 QAINGEGEIT
-650 ISTFRYEQS
+650 ITTSRYEQS

-672 VGIDEDDLNRIF
+672 VGIAEDDLARIF

-704 IVRQHGGRIDVTS
+704 IVRQHGGRIEVS
-717 QVGRGTVFSI
+717 SELGRGTVFSI
-727 VLQVESPILENVESE
+727 VLQVESPILEDQETE
-742 SKQSTR
+742 SKSTIR

>member
-1 LQFLPIENW
+1 
-10 QSAIGNELEPMG
+10 MG
-22 ERPAELASRT
+22 ESPTELAYRN
-32 APATLESE
+32 APSVSDSDRAS
-40 PVESYL
+40 PRL
-46 RRYDAIIETT
+46 RQYDVFIETT
-56 TQMLATPRLNERL
+56 TQMLATPKLQERL
-69 LLALEGV
+69 LLALEAI
-76 ESIFGHRQ
+76 SNNFGHRQ
-84 AAVAIINERDAEL
+84 SAIAVINERDAEL
-97 RIRVTVG
+97 RIRAAIG
-104 FDGDSTRVKMPL
+104 FDGDTRVEMPL
-116 DSSAACVRVI
+116 DSSASCVRVI
-126 HDSQS
+126 HDAQPL
-131 VWISMKEDEA
+131 WISMEEDEG
-141 SQTLFDKMHWQEDVL
+141 SRSLFANMQWHSDVL
-156 ALPLFGIAEIS
+156 AVPLFGIAEVS
-167 TKKARDVTAGSRVPP
+167 PRPNAVRASN
-182 QYWTVDTGTR
+182 QYWTFEPGAR
-192 LGILYVGATENAID
+192 LGVLYIGANQDDVDPESLILI
-206 PISLKLL
+206 KR
-213 KLFAERVGVIA
+213 FAERIGIVA
-224 SLAVHQERLVNTVTK
+224 SLATHQERLVSTVTK
-239 LQRERQWTESIMK
+239 LQRERQWIESIMK

-308 SSSETIQR
+308 SSSEVIQR

-331 EVISTPAANAR
+331 EVISTPAANSR

-365 ARNFLKLQHA
+365 ARNFVKLQQA
-375 EAESRRE
+375 ESESRRE

-418 ENESFR
+418 ENDSFKY
-424 SPGAAAVRAN
+424 SAAAAVRTN
-434 AVKLTSFISGLA
+434 AVKLTSFISTLA

-460 DPEDGQSLPMEI
+460 DPEDSRSLPMEI
-472 TAREVLDP
+472 TAREVLDVT
-480 AGQVTAVVSILH
+480 GQVTAVVSILH

-535 IKNALYLMQGTSNG
+535 IKNALYLMQGTG
-549 DQNNRFLEIA
+549 DDKNTRFLEIA

-598 MEKKMRQLRI
+598 LEKEMRQLKI

-613 FDDSL
+613 FDEEL
-618 PRVRARADQL
+618 PRIRARADQL
-628 RQVFL
+628 RQGFL

-640 QAIEGEGEIA
+640 QAINGDGEIV
-650 ISTFRYEQS
+650 ISTSRYEQA
-659 LQPSIVVQ
+659 LQPSILVQ

-672 VGIDEDDLNRIF
+672 VGIAEDDLVRIF

-704 IVRQHGGRIDVTS
+704 IVRQHGGRIEVS
-717 QVGRGTVFSI
+717 SEIGRGTVFSI
-727 VLQVESPILENVESE
+727 VLQVDSPILEEQVNQ
-742 SKQSTR
+742 SKVAN

>member
-1 LQFLPIENW
+1 
-10 QSAIGNELEPMG
+10 MG
-22 ERPAELASRT
+22 EVPSELAFRT
-32 APATLESE
+32 APSLSE
-40 PVESYL
+40 PERPSP
-46 RRYDAIIETT
+46 RARQYDVFIETT
-56 TQMLATPRLNERL
+56 TQMLATPKLQERL
-69 LLALEGV
+69 LLALEAI
-76 ESIFGHRQ
+76 STNFGHRQ
-84 AAVAIINERDAEL
+84 AAIAIINERDAEL
-97 RIRVTVG
+97 RIRAAVG
-104 FDGDSTRVKMPL
+104 FDGDPSTAKVEMPL
-116 DSSAACVRVI
+116 DSSASCVRVI
-126 HDSQS
+126 HDAQPL
-131 VWISMKEDEA
+131 WITMDDQA
-141 SQTLFDKMHWQEDVL
+141 SRSLFGAMNWQNDVL
-156 ALPLFGIAEIS
+156 AVPLFGISE
-167 TKKARDVTAGSRVPP
+167 VTSRPGAVRVPT
-182 QYWTVDTGTR
+182 QYWAFEPGARMGV
-192 LGILYVGATENAID
+192 LYVGANQETLDSE
-206 PISLKLL
+206 SLTLIKR
-213 KLFAERVGVIA
+213 FAERIGIVA
-224 SLAVHQERLVNTVTK
+224 SLAAHQERLVTTVTK
-239 LQRERQWTESIMK
+239 LQRERQWIESIMK

-260 TDLDNE
+260 TDLDNQ

-308 SSSETIQR
+308 SSSEVIQR

-331 EVISTPAANAR
+331 EVISTPATNSR

-365 ARNFLKLQHA
+365 ARNFVKLQQA

-418 ENESFR
+418 ENTSFNL
-424 SPGAAAVRAN
+424 SASAAVRTN
-434 AVKLTSFISGLA
+434 AVKLTSFISTLA

-460 DPEDGQSLPMEI
+460 DPEDGRALPMEI
-472 TAREVLDP
+472 TAREVLD
-480 AGQVTAVVSILH
+480 ATGQVTAVVSILH

-535 IKNALYLMQGTSNG
+535 IKNALYLMQAGGEG
-549 DQNNRFLEIA
+549 DKNSRFLEIA

-598 MEKKMRQLRI
+598 LEKKMRQLRI
-608 RITRS
+608 RITKS

-618 PRVRARADQL
+618 PRIKARADQL

-640 QAIEGEGEIA
+640 QAIEGDGEIV
-650 ISTFRYEQS
+650 ISTSRYEQA
-659 LQPSIVVQ
+659 LQPSILVQ
-667 LSDSG
+667 LTDTG
-672 VGIDEDDLNRIF
+672 VGIAEDDLTRIF

-704 IVRQHGGRIDVTS
+704 IVRQHGGRIEVS
-717 QVGRGTVFSI
+717 SEIGRGTIFSI
-727 VLQVESPILENVESE
+727 VLQVESQILEEQSE
-742 SKQSTR
+742 TKSATSR

>member
-1 LQFLPIENW
+1 
-10 QSAIGNELEPMG
+10 MG
-22 ERPAELASRT
+22 EVPAELSFRT
-32 APATLESE
+32 APSISDSE
-40 PVESYL
+40 RISPHL
-46 RRYDAIIETT
+46 RQYDVFIETT
-56 TQMLATPRLNERL
+56 TQMLATPKLHERL
-69 LLALEGV
+69 LLALEAI
-76 ESIFGHRQ
+76 SNNFGHRQ
-84 AAVAIINERDAEL
+84 AAIAIINEREAEL
-97 RIRVTVG
+97 RVRAAVG
-104 FDGDSTRVKMPL
+104 FDVDFSTTRVEMPL

-126 HDSQS
+126 HDAQPL
-131 VWISMKEDEA
+131 WIPMQEDE
-141 SQTLFDKMHWQEDVL
+141 SSRSLFADMQWQDDIL
-156 ALPLFGIAEIS
+156 AIPLFGISEIPA
-167 TKKARDVTAGSRVPP
+167 KPGRDSRRN
-182 QYWTVDTGTR
+182 QYWTFEPGAR
-192 LGILYVGATENAID
+192 LGVLYVGANRETID
-206 PISLKLL
+206 PDSLVLIKR
-213 KLFAERVGVIA
+213 FADRIGIVA
-224 SLAVHQERLVNTVTK
+224 SLATHQERLVSTVTK
-239 LQRERQWTESIMK
+239 LQRERQWIESIMK

-308 SSSETIQR
+308 SSSEVIQR

-353 DVTDLREANEEL
+353 DVTDLREANDEL
-365 ARNFLKLQHA
+365 ARNFGKLQHA
-375 EAESRRE
+375 ESESRRE

-424 SPGAAAVRAN
+424 SSAAAAVRTN

-460 DPEDGQSLPMEI
+460 DPESGRALPMEI
-472 TAREVLDP
+472 TAREVLDMT
-480 AGQVTAVVSILH
+480 GQVTAVVSILH

-535 IKNALYLMQGTSNG
+535 IKNALYLMQANASEDDKNA
-549 DQNNRFLEIA
+549 RFLEIA

-598 MEKKMRQLRI
+598 VEKKMRQLRI

-613 FDDSL
+613 FDESL
-618 PRVRARADQL
+618 PRIRARADQL

-640 QAIEGEGEIA
+640 QAIEGDGEIV
-650 ISTFRYEQS
+650 ISTSRYEQA
-659 LQPSIVVQ
+659 LQPSILIQ

-672 VGIDEDDLNRIF
+672 VGIAEDDINRIF

-704 IVRQHGGRIDVTS
+704 IVRQHGGRIEVS
-717 QVGRGTVFSI
+717 SEVGRGTVFSI
-727 VLQVESPILENVESE
+727 VLQVDSPILEDLKSE
-742 SKQSTR
+742 SKVTPK

>member
-1 LQFLPIENW
+1 LPGHYW
-10 QSAIGNELEPMG
+10 SF
-22 ERPAELASRT
+22 
-32 APATLESE
+32 ES
-40 PVESYL
+40 
-46 RRYDAIIETT
+46 
-56 TQMLATPRLNERL
+56 
-69 LLALEGV
+69 
-76 ESIFGHRQ
+76 
-84 AAVAIINERDAEL
+84 
-97 RIRVTVG
+97 
-104 FDGDSTRVKMPL
+104 
-116 DSSAACVRVI
+116 
-126 HDSQS
+126 
-131 VWISMKEDEA
+131 
-141 SQTLFDKMHWQEDVL
+141 
-156 ALPLFGIAEIS
+156 
-167 TKKARDVTAGSRVPP
+167 
-182 QYWTVDTGTR
+182 GTR
-192 LGILYVGATENAID
+192 LGVLYVAADRDTID
-206 PISLKLL
+206 PVSLNLL
-213 KLFAERVGVIA
+213 KRFADRVGVIA
-224 SLAVHQERLVNTVTK
+224 SLAVHQEKLVGTVTK
-239 LQRERQWTESIMK
+239 LQRERQWIESIMK

-308 SSSETIQR
+308 SSSGVVQR

-331 EVISTPAANAR
+331 EVISTPAANSR

-365 ARNFLKLQHA
+365 ARNFEKLQQA
-375 EAESRRE
+375 EADSRRE

-408 FNRRAELLFQ
+408 FNRRAELLF
-418 ENESFR
+418 EEKSSFR
-424 SPGAAAVRAN
+424 PAAMAAVRTN

-446 SASETGRQAEIELI
+446 SASETGRQAEIELV
-460 DPEDGQSLPMEI
+460 DPDGGRLLPMEI
-472 TAREVLDP
+472 TAREVLDTTE
-480 AGQVTAVVSILH
+480 QVTAVVSILH

-535 IKNALYLMQGTSNG
+535 IKNALYLMESGAENKNS
-549 DQNNRFLEIA
+549 RFLEIA

-572 MLGFARRPGEVD
+572 MLGFARRSGEVD
-584 WVDVNQLLEETLVL
+584 WVDINQVLEETLVL
-598 MEKKMRQLRI
+598 LEKKMKQLRI
-608 RITRS
+608 RVNRS
-613 FDDSL
+613 FDESL
-618 PRVRARADQL
+618 PNVRARADQL

-640 QAIEGEGEIA
+640 QAINGGGEIT
-650 ISTFRYEQS
+650 ISTSRYEQA
-659 LQPSIVVQ
+659 LQPSIIVQ

-672 VGIDEDDLNRIF
+672 VGINQDDLTRIF

-704 IVRQHGGRIDVTS
+704 IVRQHGGRIEVS
-717 QVGRGTVFSI
+717 SEVGRGTVFTI
-727 VLQVESPILENVESE
+727 VLQVESPILDDGGTDAPTA
-742 SKQSTR
+742 TR

>member
-1 LQFLPIENW
+1 
-10 QSAIGNELEPMG
+10 MG
-22 ERPAELASRT
+22 EVPTELAYRN
-32 APATLESE
+32 APSISDSDRAS
-40 PVESYL
+40 PRL
-46 RRYDAIIETT
+46 RQYDVFIETT
-56 TQMLATPRLNERL
+56 TQMLATPKLQARLRH
-69 LLALEGV
+69 ALEA
-76 ESIFGHRQ
+76 IANNFGHRQ
-84 AAVAIINERDAEL
+84 SSIAIINERDAEM
-97 RIRVTVG
+97 RIRAAIG
-104 FDGDSTRVKMPL
+104 FDGDTRVEMPL

-126 HDSQS
+126 HDGQPL
-131 VWISMKEDEA
+131 WIAMEEDG
-141 SQTLFDKMHWQEDVL
+141 SSRSLFANMHWHSEVL
-156 ALPLFGIAEIS
+156 AVPLFGISEAVSRPGVSRS
-167 TKKARDVTAGSRVPP
+167 TN
-182 QYWTVDTGTR
+182 QYWTFQPGAR
-192 LGILYVGATENAID
+192 LGVLYVGANQDAVDSE
-206 PISLKLL
+206 SLTLIKR
-213 KLFAERVGVIA
+213 FAERIGIVA
-224 SLAVHQERLVNTVTK
+224 SLATHQERLVGTVTK
-239 LQRERQWTESIMK
+239 LQRERQWIESIMK

-308 SSSETIQR
+308 SSSEVIQR

-331 EVISTPAANAR
+331 EVFPTPAAKPR

-365 ARNFLKLQHA
+365 ARNFVKLQQA

-418 ENESFR
+418 ENDSFK
-424 SPGAAAVRAN
+424 SSAAAAVRTN
-434 AVKLTSFISGLA
+434 AVKLTSFISTLA
-446 SASETGRQAEIELI
+446 SASETGRQADIELI
-460 DPEDGQSLPMEI
+460 DPEDGRSLPMEI
-472 TAREVLDP
+472 TAREVLD
-480 AGQVTAVVSILH
+480 ATGQGTAVVSILH

-535 IKNALYLMQGTSNG
+535 IKNALYLMQTGSEG
-549 DQNNRFLEIA
+549 EQNSRFLEIA

-608 RITRS
+608 RITPN
-613 FDDSL
+613 FDDQL
-618 PRVRARADQL
+618 PLIRARADQL

-640 QAIEGEGEIA
+640 QAIKGEGEIV
-650 ISTFRYEQS
+650 ISTSRYQQA
-659 LQPSIVVQ
+659 LQPSILVQ

-672 VGIDEDDLNRIF
+672 VGIAEDDLTRIF

-704 IVRQHGGRIDVTS
+704 IVRQHGGRIEVSSD
-717 QVGRGTVFSI
+717 VGRGTVFSI
-727 VLQVESPILENVESE
+727 VLQVESPILEAPVGDSDLA
-742 SKQSTR
+742 TP